1 MPIVTKKPTGGKLV
15 LGRDHKLDC
24 VLTWNDGTH
33 PNTDTEVDAYY
44 VTIKASD
51 ALDDDDAVVALNSVD
66 DADQFIT
73 SGTGITPANG
83 EMTFWLKAADQADI
97 VADIVKYCMDMVVIL
112 TDGTEWPFVLDY
124 NLVFAQPATRETG
137 YGE

>member
-33 PNTDTEVDAYY
+33 PNTDTDVDVYY
-44 VTIKASD
+44 ATIKALDSD
-51 ALDDDDAVVALNSVD
+51 ADEDAVVALNSD
-66 DADQFIT
+66 DNADQFIV
-73 SGTGITPANG
+73 SGAGITPADG

-97 VADIVKYCMDMVVIL
+97 IADTVKYCFDIVVVL
-112 TDGTEWPFVLDY
+112 TDGTSWPFVLDY
-124 NLVFAQPATRETG
+124 NLVFAQPATQELD
-137 YGE
+137 